1 MSEDKK
7 STSVS
12 DAPKNPVPLANLVAI
27 AAVLGA
33 LMYAFREGLA
43 LMVNWWERFPE
54 YNHGYLI
61 PVVAAYLLL
70 LCADKYRKIEPRRA
84 WSGLLVIALGLLLL
98 VLGELSAVYTIIQ
111 YGFLV
116 ALTGLVITAVGW
128 RATLLVWTPL
138 VYLFFMIPLPDF
150 LYKNLSAALQLL
162 SSQFGVSFLRM
173 VGVSVYLEG
182 NVIDLGVFQLQ
193 VAEACS
199 GLRYLF
205 PLMSFGFLCAV
216 IFKGKIWQKAFIFL
230 SSIPITLFM
239 NSFRIAAIGILVD
252 NYGIS
257 MARGFLHDFEGW
269 IIFMACVGIL
279 MLEMTVF
286 AVFSKRKLEDLFDVQ
301 VPPMADFMVFVSAGR
316 PSPIWGGVIVAI
328 IATSFATVSFQQR
341 EEFIPEVESFGEFP
355 MQIKD
360 WSGREQAIEQVY
372 LNQLQLTDYVVASYA
387 RPADGELIELYVAYY
402 ESQRKGASVH
412 SPRACLPG
420 GGWEIIEFDQIPV
433 ADVGPDANGMNINRV
448 VISLRENR
456 QLVYYWFHQRDRI
469 LTNEYLVKW
478 YIFWDALT
486 RNRTDGALVRLVI
499 NVPETMDLSE
509 ADARMQTFMR
519 DIDPT
524 LSYYLP
530 RTVTIEG
537 ADSSAD

>member
-1 MSEDKK
+1 MSEEKVD
-7 STSVS
+7 SGETSS
-12 DAPKNPVPLANLVAI
+12 AEKISLPIFNLAAI
-27 AAVLGA
+27 TAVLGA
-33 LMYAFREGLA
+33 LIFAFREGLG

-70 LCADKYRKIEPRRA
+70 LCADKYRAIKTQRA
-84 WSGLLVIALGLLLL
+84 WSGLMVLALGLMLL

-116 ALTGLVITAVGW
+116 ALTGVVITAIGW
-128 RATLLVWTPL
+128 KATLIVWTPL

-150 LYKNLSAALQLL
+150 LYKNLSAELQLL
-162 SSQFGVSFLRM
+162 SSQFGVAFLRL

-216 IFKGKIWQKAFIFL
+216 IYKGKMWQKVFIFL

-239 NSFRIAAIGILVD
+239 NSFRIGMIGVLVD

-279 MLEMTVF
+279 MLEMTLF
-286 AVFSKRKLEDLFDVQ
+286 ALFSKRKLIDVFDVQ
-301 VPPMADFMVFVSAGR
+301 VPPMTDFFAFLKPGK
-316 PSPIWGGVIVAI
+316 PSPIWGVVIAVI
-328 IATSFATVSFQQR
+328 IATSFATVDFQNR
-341 EEFIPEVESFGEFP
+341 EEIIPVVEPLNEFP
-355 MQIKD
+355 MQVND
-360 WSGREQAIEQVY
+360 WQGQPQAIEQVY
-372 LNQLQLTDYVVASYA
+372 LNQLQLTDYVIANYGRPGDSY
-387 RPADGELIELYVAYY
+387 GIELYVAYY

-420 GGWEIIEFDQIPV
+420 GGWEITEFDQFNV
-433 ADVGPDANGMNINRV
+433 EDVGPEPGGMNINRA

-456 QLVYYWFHQRDRI
+456 QLVYYWFQQRDRI
-469 LTNEYLVKW
+469 LTNEYMVKW

-486 RNRTDGALVRLVI
+486 RNRTDGALIRLVTT
-499 NVPETMDLSE
+499 VPEGMDIKE
-509 ADARMQTFMR
+509 ADERMQAFLKEM
-519 DIDPT
+519 DPT
-524 LSYYLP
+524 LAYYLP
-530 RTVTIEG
+530 RTVTV
-537 ADSSAD
+537 ASAD